1 MLVSVRQQHQEQDHT
16 TNNNERADNDKSRER
31 PCKSKSRRGPPKD
44 DEESDG
50 YKSVDHDVSKSTH
63 GSPPSTQQI
72 DL

>member
-1 MLVSVRQQHQEQDHT
+1 MTKVENAPGKVSQGE
-16 TNNNERADNDKSRER
+16 
-31 PCKSKSRRGPPKD
+31 KD

-50 YKSVDHDVSKSTH
+50 YESVDHDVSKSTH